1 MRLLLLAIL
10 VFVAGRAQAQTHDIT
25 HTYTLGGTG
34 GWDYVITDAPRHRL
48 FIGRSDRVMVVDMN
62 DGHLI
67 GEVKGING
75 AHGVALVPSLNRGF
89 ATSGEDSSIV
99 MFDLRNYTA
108 VGRIPAADDADAII
122 YDAPSGRVFSFNGD
136 ANSATVVDAKKGTLV
151 TNIPLGGKPEY
162 GQSAGNGKI
171 YINLVDSSQIVEVD
185 SRKLTVTRR
194 WSTAPCTSPVAMAI
208 DVRRERLFS
217 GCRSGVLAVSDY
229 RNGKIVTTLPIG
241 RGVDG
246 AGYDPSQRNVYTSN
260 GDGTLTIIHQDG
272 ADSYRVVEN
281 FKTAPFARNM
291 GLDPASH
298 RIYLPVADFGPPPD
312 SSAANPR
319 RRPPMLPGTFKVLVV
334 EPLGSH

>member
-99 MFDLRNYTA
+99 MFDLRNYRA

-151 TNIPLGGKPEY
+151 TNIPLAANP
-162 GQSAGNGKI
+162 NT
-171 YINLVDSSQIVEVD
+171 V
-185 SRKLTVTRR
+185 SRPGTGRSTST
-194 WSTAPCTSPVAMAI
+194 WSTAVRSSKSTVASSP
-208 DVRRERLFS
+208 
-217 GCRSGVLAVSDY
+217 
-229 RNGKIVTTLPIG
+229 
-241 RGVDG
+241 
-246 AGYDPSQRNVYTSN
+246 
-260 GDGTLTIIHQDG
+260 
-272 ADSYRVVEN
+272 
-281 FKTAPFARNM
+281 
-291 GLDPASH
+291 
-298 RIYLPVADFGPPPD
+298 
-312 SSAANPR
+312 
-319 RRPPMLPGTFKVLVV
+319 
-334 EPLGSH
+334 